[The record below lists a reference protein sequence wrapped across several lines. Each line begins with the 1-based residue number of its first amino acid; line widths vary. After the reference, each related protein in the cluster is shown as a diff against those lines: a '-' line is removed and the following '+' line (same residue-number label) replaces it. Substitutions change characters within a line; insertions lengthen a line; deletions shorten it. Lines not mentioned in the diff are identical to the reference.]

1 MKILLSVFTKQN
13 GFTMIELIV
22 VFSIMATLS
31 TVGIAS
37 FVSYSRTQ
45 VLQQTTNDLVNVL
58 NTAKTR
64 AASQIKPS
72 SSCSATNILQGYSV
86 SINIAARTYSL
97 NIICSGTTT
106 ALSTIIL
113 PTNVSFNSASDIP
126 PTTAATNI
134 IFPILTGGTSGS
146 GNIVLSS
153 FNQTKTVVVSSV
165 GGVSVQ

>member
-1 MKILLSVFTKQN
+1 MKKLIFNSS

-22 VFSIMATLS
+22 VFSIMAVLS
-31 TVGIAS
+31 TFGIAS

-45 VLQQTTNDLVNVL
+45 VLQQATNDLVNVL

-64 AASQIKPS
+64 SASQIKPS
-72 SSCSATNILQGYSV
+72 SPCLATSILQGYSLTV
-86 SINIAARTYSL
+86 NIAARTYSL

-106 ALSTIIL
+106 ALSTTTL
-113 PTNVSFNSASDIP
+113 PTNVFFNSISGTP
-126 PTTAATNI
+126 PTTTTNI
-134 IFPILTGGTSGS
+134 IFPILTGGTTGS

-153 FNQTKTVVVSSV
+153 FGQTKTVVTSSV

>member
-1 MKILLSVFTKQN
+1 MKKLIFNSS

-22 VFSIMATLS
+22 VFSIMAVLS
-31 TVGIAS
+31 TFGIAS
-37 FVSYSRTQ
+37 FVAYSRTQ
-45 VLQQTTNDLVNVL
+45 VLQQATNDLVNVL

-64 AASQIKPS
+64 AASQIKPGPP
-72 SSCSATNILQGYSV
+72 CLATSILQGYSLTV
-86 SINIAARTYSL
+86 NIAARTYSL

-106 ALSTIIL
+106 ALSTTTL
-113 PTNVSFNSASDIP
+113 PTNVFFNSISGTP
-126 PTTAATNI
+126 PTTATNI

-153 FNQTKTVVVSSV
+153 FGRTKTVVTSSV